1 MAFQDRLYVNTSF
14 NCDEIRQSTTSDS
27 DLIRKHADDVIK
39 LKEQGVIDALVA
51 LGWTPPS
58 KATKFT
64 NEQALRIRAQASNW
78 LVGDDEFLKML
89 NKEVDA

>member
-1 MAFQDRLYVNTSF
+1 MEFQDRFYVNTSF
-14 NCDEIRQSTTSDS
+14 NCNEIRQSTTSDS

-58 KATKFT
+58 KATKF
-64 NEQALRIRAQASNW
+64 NKEQALLIRSQASNW
-78 LVGDDEFLKML
+78 MLGDDEFLRML